1 MKTIYTVGYE
11 GTDIDRFIKTLLAV
25 GVEVVADVRALPL
38 SRKKGFSKNTLREH
52 LQCAGIDYQP
62 YQELG
67 DPKPGRE
74 AAKAGQFNE
83 FRRIY
88 TAHIETDSAAQR
100 VNDLAGE
107 AAERVTCMLCFERD
121 PSTCHRSIVAEKL
134 ASHGFASFDLYADDP
149 ERYSRNRHLLPTN
162 LIAAE

>member
-11 GTDIDRFIKTLLAV
+11 GTDIGRFVKTLLAV
-25 GVEVVADVRALPL
+25 GIEVVADVRALPL
-38 SRKKGFSKNTLREH
+38 SRKKGFSKNSLREH
-52 LQCAGIDYQP
+52 LQCAGIGYLP

-74 AAKAGQFNE
+74 AAKAGRYSE
-83 FRRIY
+83 FRKIY
-88 TAHIETDSAAQR
+88 SAHIETDKAAKR
-100 VNDLAGE
+100 VDDLADT

-121 PSTCHRSIVAEKL
+121 PATCHRSIVAEKL

-149 ERYSRNRHLLPTN
+149 DRYSRNRHLLPTN
-162 LIAAE
+162 LVAAE